1 MLNKKY
7 SLLISSILFSICS
20 FLFYWYTNNMNL
32 LLWIVL
38 FFIIF
43 ILFIIITIKSITD
56 LHSKKGDKILT
67 AFISI
72 VILSITIIFHFNF
85 PYEMAKINV
94 EWNKYKKARYEV
106 VELAKNDKLGFIGDT
121 KSAVLPDK
129 LKKVSQTGEV
139 LVYQNDGENLVV
151 GFWVNRGMLGGS
163 KLLIYSTGGKKLIK
177 ENETHNI
184 ENIKKINDNW
194 YYVVTK
200 Y

>member
-1 MLNKKY
+1 MFNKKY
-7 SLLISSILFSICS
+7 SLLIISILISIFS
-20 FLFYWYTNNMNL
+20 FLVNWYTYDMNIL
-32 LLWIVL
+32 LFLIL

-43 ILFIIITIKSITD
+43 ISFNTTFLKSIVYLYSEKND
-56 LHSKKGDKILT
+56 KKLI

-72 VILSITIIFHFNF
+72 VILSITVVFNFNF
-85 PYEMAKINV
+85 PYETAKINA
-94 EWNKYKKARYEV
+94 EWNKYENARYEV

-139 LVYQNDGENLVV
+139 IVYQNDSESLVV
-151 GFWVNRGMLGGS
+151 GFFINRGMLSGS
-163 KLLIYSTGGKKLIK
+163 KLLTYSTGGKKLIK
-177 ENETHNI
+177 ENEVHNI
-184 ENIKKINDNW
+184 ESIKKIKDNW